1 MISIGCTHIG
11 CVLLGACVCLCSF
24 VHAQYNTNEINTT
37 TILPRSTMA
46 KRRPVLPSKRT
57 CCSVLR
63 IYKRKKI
70 PVHLKCVSE
79 LLEGIF
85 AVLTT
90 VKQTCQ
96 LKIPVIDFCKI
107 HQGFDLSAE
116 RRLCQVESKL
126 KATFSNLF
134 SIFIESPLYI
144 FFSSSRSV
152 EETNSH
158 LLLRL
163 YTMRIQKNRATR

>member
-1 MISIGCTHIG
+1 MYTYRLCYAWRVCVFVFICACTIQHKRNQHNNN
-11 CVLLGACVCLCSF
+11 STPF
-24 VHAQYNTNEINTT
+24 YNGKKA
-37 TILPRSTMA
+37 PRSA
-46 KRRPVLPSKRT
+46 IEANVLFRFEDLQT
-57 CCSVLR
+57 Q
-63 IYKRKKI
+63 KKI

-90 VKQTCQ
+90 DKQTCQ

-144 FFSSSRSV
+144 FFSSGRSV